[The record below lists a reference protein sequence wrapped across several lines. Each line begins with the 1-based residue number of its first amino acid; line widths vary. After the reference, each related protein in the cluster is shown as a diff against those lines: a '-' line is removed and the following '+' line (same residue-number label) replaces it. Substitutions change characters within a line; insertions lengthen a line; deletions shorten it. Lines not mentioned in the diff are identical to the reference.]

1 MALVGC
7 RVDMGMKL
15 ARKEPV
21 GSFVFSSCVRF
32 ALVAYSHWL
41 KQSKRKVNMKDTNN
55 QSDVRIIFQFVN
67 GTLEIGTSTTMEH
80 SLK

>member
-1 MALVGC
+1 MSKGILVYSFRGEFDLLALVGC

-55 QSDVRIIFQFVN
+55 QSDV
-67 GTLEIGTSTTMEH
+67 
-80 SLK
+80 